1 MYKVYLRWYEK
12 NNKEFVMKDNEIA
25 KICNALSSEI
35 RIKIIRLLSQGE
47 KCACEILEN
56 LKITQPTLSY
66 HMKLLSD
73 CNLVSWRQEGKWKY
87 YKINCPLFR
96 EYKHSI
102 TSISCP
108 ANLGND
114 KCQKSSCQCIDK

>member
-1 MYKVYLRWYEK
+1 M
-12 NNKEFVMKDNEIA
+12 NDKEIS
-25 KICNALSSEI
+25 KICNALSNEI
-35 RIKIIRLLSQGE
+35 RVKIIRLLSQGE
-47 KCACEILEN
+47 KCACELLDN

-96 EYKHSI
+96 DYKKSI
-102 TSISCP
+102 GNISCTFSVR
-108 ANLGND
+108 NDENSGNSC
-114 KCQKSSCQCIDK
+114 KCSCNK